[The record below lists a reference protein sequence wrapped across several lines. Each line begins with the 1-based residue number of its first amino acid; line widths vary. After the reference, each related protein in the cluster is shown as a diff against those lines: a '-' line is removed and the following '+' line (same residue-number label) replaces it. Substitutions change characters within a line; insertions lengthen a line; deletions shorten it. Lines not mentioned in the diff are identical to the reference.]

1 MEYGPGLKM
10 YFLLNMGIFQPAMLV
25 YQGDPGGNLWP
36 STSQFFHQES
46 PARHANLPEFRPY
59 FSELLTFADVPC
71 PVCYEKNHAPFKV
84 HKDLKKKDKGI
95 NPYMNF

>member
-59 FSELLTFADVPC
+59 FSELFTFADVPC
-71 PVCYEKNHAPFKV
+71 PVCYEKNTHL
-84 HKDLKKKDKGI
+84 LKSLKIWKNQIDKGI
-95 NPYMNF
+95 NP